1 MPLRESGANSSTS
14 SIDCPDLQSQL
25 VLLCQKLKMLSGS
38 GSQVLLSLQL
48 PELLTFAHFHLSLII
63 SFTLPDL
70 ADARWQKPHKILPSS
85 PGLSLQSHH
94 GCSKCCTQ
102 THSATWILCQLLHL
116 CWSCLNLS

>member
-70 ADARWQKPHKILPSS
+70 ADARWQKPHSLTHP
-85 PGLSLQSHH
+85 PFLSLLFQMLHPN
-94 GCSKCCTQ
+94 T
-102 THSATWILCQLLHL
+102 LCYLD
-116 CWSCLNLS
+116 SLSTPSFVLVSS